1 MLGALVLP
9 VNAHDPPASTVVEQ
23 LNAVNAAHKRLPIIG
38 VVARFV
44 RAPNVS
50 NAPKLFRPP
59 RNLLFKESVV
69 RDMCGAAGNE
79 AIDV

>member
-1 MLGALVLP
+1 MLRAFVLP
-9 VNAHDPPASTVVEQ
+9 IYAHDPPASAVVEQ
-23 LNAVNAAHKRLPIIG
+23 LNAVNSAHKRLRIIG

-59 RNLLFKESVV
+59 RNLLFKKTALGHNLFHPGDETFYV
-69 RDMCGAAGNE
+69 
-79 AIDV
+79 